1 MRVFDMRRFSNLRL
15 AGLLS
20 VAMLLLSLHS
30 MAEPSAAGWC
40 QIYRSVLHTIVIF
53 ILSSICPMRRD

>member
-30 MAEPSAAGWC
+30 MAEPSAAVVPKFTGAC
-40 QIYRSVLHTIVIF
+40 YIQL
-53 ILSSICPMRRD
+53 